1 MYRSVQRVRYPPF
14 DHENSDP
21 RGIPLVEVI
30 LESENPPPPYFKLGN
45 DDSWVLEWREES

>member
-21 RGIPLVEVI
+21 VEIPLVEVL
-30 LESENPPPPYFKLGN
+30 LESENPPPPNLRIGN
-45 DDSWVLEWREES
+45 DSSWIV

>member
-30 LESENPPPPYFKLGN
+30 LESEGYYHFGN
-45 DDSWVLEWREES
+45 CDHFMVWGYN